1 MSYYAR
7 SVSNQ
12 WEIVFKTYDSNGL
25 LLSLTDTTAVR
36 IKSKWRLIC
45 SFLNAPHSHSVREVC
60 FRKHGRFYPS
70 LVNFNGSIRFHEPL
84 KTDVWGVL

>member
-36 IKSKWRLIC
+36 IDKARS
-45 SFLNAPHSHSVREVC
+45 
-60 FRKHGRFYPS
+60 
-70 LVNFNGSIRFHEPL
+70 
-84 KTDVWGVL
+84 